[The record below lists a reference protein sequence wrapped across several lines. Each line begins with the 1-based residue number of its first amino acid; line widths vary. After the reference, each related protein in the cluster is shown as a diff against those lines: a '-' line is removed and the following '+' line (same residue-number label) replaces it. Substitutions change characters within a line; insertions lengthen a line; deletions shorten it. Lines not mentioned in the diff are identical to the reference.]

1 MGAELAAD
9 YALSSYELPP
19 SSNTFPATRLQAMAF
34 QYNVITGKVSSIQ
47 EFTEIES
54 ITVEACGKADFKYI
68 VVAPRF
74 YNGMYLFGE
83 LDKFVPVSE
92 QRFVS
97 YDQTLDEVYFRLAGV
112 PEEVVEVTV
121 YDGQATKTAT
131 CVIRDDYYAEL
142 TITKGSAVC
151 V

>member
-19 SSNTFPATRLQAMAF
+19 SSNTFPASSLQAVAF
-34 QYNVITGKVSSIQ
+34 QYSVVTKKLFSIE
-47 EFTEIES
+47 EFTETES
-54 ITVEACGKADFKYI
+54 ITVGACGKADFKFI

-74 YNGMYLFGE
+74 DNGMYLFGE

-97 YDQTLDEVYFRLAGV
+97 YDQTMDEVYFRLAGV
-112 PEEVVEVTV
+112 PEEVVEVTL
-121 YDGQATKTAT
+121 YDGQAVKTAT

-142 TITKGSAVC
+142 TIKRFSAVC

>member
-1 MGAELAAD
+1 MGAELASD
-9 YALSSYELPP
+9 YALSAYELPP
-19 SSNTFPATRLQAMAF
+19 SSNTFPGSHFQAVAF
-34 QYNVITGKVSSIQ
+34 QYNIVTRKVFSIE
-47 EFTEIES
+47 EFTETEA
-54 ITVEACGKADFKYI
+54 ITVGECGKADFKYI

-112 PEEVVEVTV
+112 PEEEVELTV
-121 YDGQATKTAT
+121 YDGQAVKTVK

-142 TITKGSAVC
+142 TITKSSAVC